1 MVWKLT
7 MKNILLSCVLL
18 LLIASPVFALPSP
31 QAQVQQM
38 VDSVLEVLQDAE
50 LSISKKKQLIS
61 GRVQRFLNID
71 SMARRTLGQHWDNA
85 TIEQRQRFADLFI
98 QVLEKTYLN
107 RIESYSEGSVRY
119 QMQRVKGDKAIID
132 TVILSGEMEIPVQY
146 KMIYVDNSWQVFDLV
161 IEGISLIRNYRSS
174 YGEIIRR
181 EGYEGLFVRM
191 EEKVDSS
198 GQGGAVGQ

>member
-1 MVWKLT
+1 
-7 MKNILLSCVLL
+7 MKKIVLSCILL
-18 LLIASPVFALPSP
+18 LLIVSPALALPSP
-31 QAQVQQM
+31 QGQVKEM

-50 LSISKKKQLIS
+50 LSVSEKKQLIS

-98 QVLEKTYLN
+98 QVLENTYLN

-132 TVILSGEMEIPVQY
+132 TVILSGDLEIPVQY
-146 KMIYVDNSWQVFDLV
+146 KMIYVDNRWQVFDLV
-161 IEGISLIRNYRSS
+161 IEGISLVRNYRSS

-181 EGYEGLFVRM
+181 EGYGGLFARM
-191 EEKVDSS
+191 EEKVNGSP
-198 GQGGAVGQ
+198 GGGAVGQ

>member
-1 MVWKLT
+1 

-161 IEGISLIRNYRSS
+161 MEGISLIRNYRSS

-191 EEKVDSS
+191 EKKVDSS

>member
-1 MVWKLT
+1 
-7 MKNILLSCVLL
+7 MKNIVLSCVLL
-18 LLIASPVFALPSP
+18 LLIASPVLALPSP
-31 QAQVQQM
+31 QAQVKQM

-50 LSISKKKQLIS
+50 LSVDEKKNLIS

-71 SMARRTLGQHWDNA
+71 SMARRTLGQHWDDA

-98 QVLEKTYLN
+98 QVLEGTYLN
-107 RIESYSEGSVRY
+107 RVESYSDGSVRY

-132 TVILSGEMEIPVQY
+132 TVILAGDVEIPVQY
-146 KMIYVDNSWQVFDLV
+146 KMIYEDNRWQVFDLV

-181 EGYEGLFVRM
+181 EGYEGLFALM
-191 EEKVDSS
+191 QEKIDAR
-198 GQGGAVGQ
+198 QGGGAAGQ

>member
-1 MVWKLT
+1 

-50 LSISKKKQLIS
+50 LSVSEKKQLIS

-71 SMARRTLGQHWDNA
+71 SMARRTLGQHWDDA
-85 TIEQRQRFADLFI
+85 SIEQRQRFADLFI

>member
-1 MVWKLT
+1 

-50 LSISKKKQLIS
+50 LSVSEKKQLIS

-71 SMARRTLGQHWDNA
+71 SMARRTLGQHWDDA
-85 TIEQRQRFADLFI
+85 SIEQRQRFADLFI

-132 TVILSGEMEIPVQY
+132 TVILFGEMEIPVQY

-191 EEKVDSS
+191 EEKVGSS
-198 GQGGAVGQ
+198 GQGGAAGQ

>member
-1 MVWKLT
+1 

-50 LSISKKKQLIS
+50 LSVSEKKQLIS

-71 SMARRTLGQHWDNA
+71 SMARRTLGQHWDDA
-85 TIEQRQRFADLFI
+85 SIEQRQRFADLFI

-132 TVILSGEMEIPVQY
+132 TVILFGEMEIPVQY

-181 EGYEGLFVRM
+181 EGFEGLFVRM
-191 EEKVDSS
+191 EEKVGSS
-198 GQGGAVGQ
+198 GQGGAAGQ

>member
-1 MVWKLT
+1 

-31 QAQVQQM
+31 QAEVQQM
-38 VDSVLEVLQDAE
+38 VDSVLEVLQDAD
-50 LSISKKKQLIS
+50 LSVSEKKQLIS

-71 SMARRTLGQHWDNA
+71 SMARRTLGQHWDDA
-85 TIEQRQRFADLFI
+85 SIEQRQRFADLFI

-198 GQGGAVGQ
+198 GQGGGAVGQP

>member
-1 MVWKLT
+1 

-50 LSISKKKQLIS
+50 LSVSEKKQLIS

-71 SMARRTLGQHWDNA
+71 SMARRTLGQHWDDA
-85 TIEQRQRFADLFI
+85 SIEQRQRFADLFI

-146 KMIYVDNSWQVFDLV
+146 KMIYVDDSWQVFDLV

-181 EGYEGLFVRM
+181 EGYEGLFARM
-191 EEKVDSS
+191 EEKVGSS
-198 GQGGAVGQ
+198 GQGGAAGQ

>member
-31 QAQVQQM
+31 QAEVQQM
-38 VDSVLEVLQDAE
+38 VDSVLEVLQDAD
-50 LSISKKKQLIS
+50 LSVSEKKQLIS

-71 SMARRTLGQHWDNA
+71 SMARRTLGQHWDDA
-85 TIEQRQRFADLFI
+85 SIEQRQRFADLFI

-146 KMIYVDNSWQVFDLV
+146 KMIYVDNSWQVFD
-161 IEGISLIRNYRSS
+161 
-174 YGEIIRR
+174 
-181 EGYEGLFVRM
+181 
-191 EEKVDSS
+191 
-198 GQGGAVGQ
+198 